1 MTPGADLSPVC
12 RSVHLHISPPL
23 RPLSQVLDYSV
34 GLSVGH
40 SGVGGG
46 GGHLAAPH
54 TGQDMWDM
62 AMITEEGDRVA
73 REQETE
79 VILAFTLLITIL
91 LTFIG
96 WVL

>member
-1 MTPGADLSPVC
+1 
-12 RSVHLHISPPL
+12 
-23 RPLSQVLDYSV
+23 
-34 GLSVGH
+34 
-40 SGVGGG
+40 
-46 GGHLAAPH
+46 
-54 TGQDMWDM
+54 M

>member
-1 MTPGADLSPVC
+1 MTE
-12 RSVHLHISPPL
+12 LHVPP
-23 RPLSQVLDYSV
+23 QVLDYSV
-34 GLSVGH
+34 GLNVGQH
-40 SGVGGG
+40 GVGGG
-46 GGHLAAPH
+46 PAGHLAAPH

-62 AMITEEGDRVA
+62 AMMTEEGDRVS

-96 WVL
+96 

>member
-1 MTPGADLSPVC
+1 MTEVLALNLYLTLTP
-12 RSVHLHISPPL
+12 
-23 RPLSQVLDYSV
+23 QVLDYSV
-34 GLSVGH
+34 GLNVGH
-40 SGVGGG
+40 TGVGGG

-62 AMITEEGDRVA
+62 AMMSEEGERES

-96 WVL
+96 

>member
-1 MTPGADLSPVC
+1 MS
-12 RSVHLHISPPL
+12 LHSTNSL
-23 RPLSQVLDYSV
+23 CLLKVLDYSV

-40 SGVGGG
+40 NGVGGG
-46 GGHLAAPH
+46 GGGHMAAPH

-62 AMITEEGDRVA
+62 AMMTEEGDRTS

-96 WVL
+96 